1 MSEQSSWFGS
11 FLARLSPRVRE
22 KLLSHATAFRYLDGE
37 AIFREGDPSLYL
49 YILKQGRVAIE
60 IHVPSKGWQ
69 TILTVWPGDTF
80 SWSALVEPRIETASA
95 RAIEEVEVLGIRG
108 GTLTDLCL
116 EDSELGFELY
126 RALAEVI
133 TARLVATRLQLLDVF
148 AST

>member
-11 FLARLSPRVRE
+11 FLAKLSPRVRE
-22 KLLSHATAFRYLDGE
+22 KLLSHARAFRYLDGE

-49 YILKQGRVAIE
+49 YILKHGRVAIE
-60 IHVPSKGWQ
+60 IHVPSKGRQ
-69 TILTVWPGDTF
+69 TILTVGPGDIF

-95 RAIEEVEVLGIRG
+95 RAIEEVEVLGIKG
-108 GTLTDLCL
+108 GELTDLCL

-148 AST
+148 ATT